1 MSNLQKKIPFM
12 AGVFGHLIFQTFVA
26 YRAAEATSGNA
37 YMKDIARSNALLI
50 GIVGLALVLLLSLV
64 RLPIPIKVAIFS
76 ILAYIS
82 GMALHNVPNLQEAL
96 LEVVGIFIGML
107 VAGIFTVQMGY
118 KLDILG
124 QILFFSLLTILIAR
138 VINTYVRRTRGG
150 DVDAPAT
157 SAAATRARIA
167 RGEQNSLVPSRIL
180 TILFALF
187 VVYDTNKILQRN
199 YSGNFVNAS
208 LDYFLDIFNL
218 IRSVGGNE

>member
-1 MSNLQKKIPFM
+1 M

-64 RLPIPIKVAIFS
+64 RLPIPVKVAVFS
-76 ILAYIS
+76 LLAYIS

-138 VINTYVRRTRGG
+138 VINIYVRRTR
-150 DVDAPAT
+150 VE
-157 SAAATRARIA
+157 
-167 RGEQNSLVPSRIL
+167 EQNSLVPSRIL

>member
-96 LEVVGIFIGML
+96 LEVVGIFISML

-138 VINTYVRRTRGG
+138 VINIYVRRTR
-150 DVDAPAT
+150 VEE
-157 SAAATRARIA
+157 R
-167 RGEQNSLVPSRIL
+167 NSLIPSRIV

>member
-1 MSNLQKKIPFM
+1 
-12 AGVFGHLIFQTFVA
+12 
-26 YRAAEATSGNA
+26 
-37 YMKDIARSNALLI
+37 
-50 GIVGLALVLLLSLV
+50 LVLLLSLV

>member
-1 MSNLQKKIPFM
+1 M
-12 AGVFGHLIFQTFVA
+12 AGVFGHLIFQIFVA

-37 YMKDIARSNALLI
+37 YMKDIARSNALLL

-76 ILAYIS
+76 LLAYIS

-138 VINTYVRRTRGG
+138 VINTYVRRTR
-150 DVDAPAT
+150 V
-157 SAAATRARIA
+157 
-167 RGEQNSLVPSRIL
+167 GEKNSLVPSRIL

-218 IRSVGGNE
+218 IRSVGENE

>member
-50 GIVGLALVLLLSLV
+50 GIIGLVILLLLTLL
-64 RLPIPIKVAIFS
+64 RLPIPVKVGLFT
-76 ILAYIS
+76 ILAYIA
-82 GMALHNVPNLQEAL
+82 GMALHDVPNLQEAL

-118 KLDILG
+118 KLDLLG

-138 VINTYVRRTRGG
+138 VINIYVRRTR
-150 DVDAPAT
+150 V
-157 SAAATRARIA
+157 
-167 RGEQNSLVPSRIL
+167 EEKNSLVPSRIL

-218 IRSVGGNE
+218 IRSVSGNE

>member
-64 RLPIPIKVAIFS
+64 RLPIPIKVAVFS
-76 ILAYIS
+76 LLAYIS

-96 LEVVGIFIGML
+96 LEVAGIFIGML

-138 VINTYVRRTRGG
+138 VINTYVRRTR
-150 DVDAPAT
+150 V
-157 SAAATRARIA
+157 
-167 RGEQNSLVPSRIL
+167 GEKNSLVPSRIL

-218 IRSVGGNE
+218 IRSVGENE

>member
-1 MSNLQKKIPFM
+1 M
-12 AGVFGHLIFQTFVA
+12 AGVFGHLIFQIFVA

-64 RLPIPIKVAIFS
+64 RLPIPIKVAVFS
-76 ILAYIS
+76 LLAYIS
-82 GMALHNVPNLQEAL
+82 GMALHNVPNLQESL

-107 VAGIFTVQMGY
+107 VAGIFTVRIGY

-138 VINTYVRRTRGG
+138 VINIYVRRTR
-150 DVDAPAT
+150 VEE
-157 SAAATRARIA
+157 R
-167 RGEQNSLVPSRIL
+167 NSIVPSRIL

-218 IRSVGGNE
+218 IRSVSENE

>member
-138 VINTYVRRTRGG
+138 VINIYVRRTR
-150 DVDAPAT
+150 D
-157 SAAATRARIA
+157 
-167 RGEQNSLVPSRIL
+167 EEKNSIVPSRIV

>member
-64 RLPIPIKVAIFS
+64 RLPIPVKVAVFS
-76 ILAYIS
+76 LLAYIS

-138 VINTYVRRTRGG
+138 VINIYVRRTR
-150 DVDAPAT
+150 VE
-157 SAAATRARIA
+157 
-167 RGEQNSLVPSRIL
+167 EQNSLVPSRIL

>member
-12 AGVFGHLIFQTFVA
+12 AGVFGHLIFQIFVA
-26 YRAAEATSGNA
+26 YRAADATSGNA
-37 YMKDIARSNALLI
+37 YMKDIARSNALLL

-64 RLPIPIKVAIFS
+64 RLPIPIKVAVFS
-76 ILAYIS
+76 LLAYIS

-138 VINTYVRRTRGG
+138 VINIYVRRTR
-150 DVDAPAT
+150 VEE
-157 SAAATRARIA
+157 R
-167 RGEQNSLVPSRIL
+167 NSIVPSRIL

-218 IRSVGGNE
+218 IRSVSENE

>member
-50 GIVGLALVLLLSLV
+50 GIEGLALILLLSLV
-64 RLPIPIKVAIFS
+64 RLPIPVKVAIFS
-76 ILAYIS
+76 LLAYIS
-82 GMALHNVPNLQEAL
+82 GMALHDVPNLQEAL
-96 LEVVGIFIGML
+96 LEVVGIFISML

-138 VINTYVRRTRGG
+138 VINIYVRRTR
-150 DVDAPAT
+150 D
-157 SAAATRARIA
+157 
-167 RGEQNSLVPSRIL
+167 EEKNSIVPSRIV

>member
-1 MSNLQKKIPFM
+1 M

-50 GIVGLALVLLLSLV
+50 GIIGLAILLVLSLL
-64 RLPIPIKVAIFS
+64 RLPIPVKVGLFT
-76 ILAYIS
+76 ILAYIA
-82 GMALHNVPNLQEAL
+82 GMALHDVPNLQEAL
-96 LEVVGIFIGML
+96 LEVVGIFISML

-138 VINTYVRRTRGG
+138 VINIYVRRTR
-150 DVDAPAT
+150 V
-157 SAAATRARIA
+157 
-167 RGEQNSLVPSRIL
+167 EEKNSLVPSRIL

>member
-26 YRAAEATSGNA
+26 YRAVEATSGNA

-64 RLPIPIKVAIFS
+64 RLPIPVKVAVFS
-76 ILAYIS
+76 LLAYIS

-138 VINTYVRRTRGG
+138 VINIYVRRTR
-150 DVDAPAT
+150 AEE
-157 SAAATRARIA
+157 R
-167 RGEQNSLVPSRIL
+167 NSIVPSRIL

>member
-50 GIVGLALVLLLSLV
+50 GIVGLALILLLSLV
-64 RLPIPIKVAIFS
+64 RLPIPVKVAIFS
-76 ILAYIS
+76 LLAYIS
-82 GMALHNVPNLQEAL
+82 GMALHDVPNLQEAL

-138 VINTYVRRTRGG
+138 VINTYVRRTR
-150 DVDAPAT
+150 D
-157 SAAATRARIA
+157 
-167 RGEQNSLVPSRIL
+167 EEKNSIVPSRIV

>member
-50 GIVGLALVLLLSLV
+50 GIIGLAILLVLSLL
-64 RLPIPIKVAIFS
+64 RLPIPVKVGLFT
-76 ILAYIS
+76 ILAYIA
-82 GMALHNVPNLQEAL
+82 GMALHDVPNLQEAL
-96 LEVVGIFIGML
+96 LEVVGIFISML

-138 VINTYVRRTRGG
+138 VINIYVRRTR
-150 DVDAPAT
+150 V
-157 SAAATRARIA
+157 
-167 RGEQNSLVPSRIL
+167 EEKNSLVPSRIL

>member
-12 AGVFGHLIFQTFVA
+12 AGVFGHLIFQIFVA

-37 YMKDIARSNALLI
+37 YMKDIARSNALLL

-76 ILAYIS
+76 LLAYIS

-138 VINTYVRRTRGG
+138 VINTYVRRTR
-150 DVDAPAT
+150 V
-157 SAAATRARIA
+157 
-167 RGEQNSLVPSRIL
+167 GEKNSLVPSRIL

-218 IRSVGGNE
+218 IRSVGENE

>member
-64 RLPIPIKVAIFS
+64 RLPIPVKVAVFS
-76 ILAYIS
+76 LLAYIS

-138 VINTYVRRTRGG
+138 VINIYVRRTR
-150 DVDAPAT
+150 VEE
-157 SAAATRARIA
+157 R
-167 RGEQNSLVPSRIL
+167 NSIVPSRIL

-187 VVYDTNKILQRN
+187 VVYDTNKILKRN